1 MCSAKLDNSDVI
13 RGCRRRLNN
22 KHHDVVQNT
31 HCFSLKNVFTK
42 NYEIS
47 VQIKDNFM
55 PSALRQTRPM
65 PNFTSGAEIWD
76 YSPETILSIN
86 LPELRIVCTIS
97 TKFSASFRF
106 LPRDA
111 MQAPKRG
118 LCRHAVSVCV
128 SVTFVHSVKTNKDIF
143 EIFPLG
149 SQATL
154 VYFVPN
160 GMAILQRNPPP

>member
-1 MCSAKLDNSDVI
+1 MMWYKIHTASVSKM
-13 RGCRRRLNN
+13 
-22 KHHDVVQNT
+22 
-31 HCFSLKNVFTK
+31 FFTK

-97 TKFSASFRF
+97 TKFSASFTF

-128 SVTFVHSVKTNKDIF
+128 SVTFVH
-143 EIFPLG
+143 L
-149 SQATL
+149 
-154 VYFVPN
+154 N
-160 GMAILQRNPPP
+160 GMAIFQREPPPPNGGVECRWGRQKSLF